1 MNNNIENN
9 LFSNSIKNLDY
20 YRKKI
25 EKIVKKYLSWRYE
38 MPICFHDVK
47 VINDIIY
54 NEKTHFVEMFKEYL
68 LYEDNNEF
76 LNRYYKT
83 IEICNKLP
91 RVLNFYDQYSKIYP
105 NYTVIPESKYMYKN
119 IKRKQKVIDQIQFH
133 IYDFDNEEEEDG
145 ENLSSHIFNTNVIN
159 SINSFTMSLYTNYSS
174 FNKNNSKSDIDT
186 QDLIKKINYYD
197 NQNKNKN
204 INNNKINSTNNSNNS
219 NFNVL
224 KKKSENFFKK
234 KLLSERNIIRGI
246 SVLFNSNTRMKLIE
260 KKKNL
265 NLMISKRTNSI
276 SNNDIKTD
284 KFILSTNASTS
295 SKFSNKKIFS
305 SGKKI
310 IHKKN
315 IFLSPNISLNKK
327 NSNSK
332 NKIQSTTQRNKNN
345 PSKIFSNNLIDN
357 IKVNSNNNILEN
369 KKSKTISKP
378 KNKNRK
384 KDKFIYSNNIINT
397 IKRGTSHLNICTG
410 NELFNSFNMKGN
422 FILNTKNLKKNKS
435 PKYYN
440 YINTNKFNNNV
451 NYTVINKKILNSYS
465 NKNENNSQKKYIPK
479 LNLRKIIYKKTIE
492 SLSDRNNIS
501 KNLHKIM
508 GKKFK
513 NHKNS
518 ISNKD
523 LTNSKNSINETK
535 ISLKL
540 NYKHPSCI
548 IHKNLNKE
556 MSLNNIKNLKISNQN
571 KVLNSSDNINNIKR
585 INSNLN
591 IGNKL
596 NLRTISKY
604 IKKNTKNN
612 IDGNKK

>member
-1 MNNNIENN
+1 MNNSIEYN
-9 LFSNSIKNLDY
+9 LFSNSIKNIDY
-20 YRKKI
+20 YRRKI
-25 EKIVKKYLSWRYE
+25 EKIVRKQLSWRYE
-38 MPICFHDVK
+38 MPTCFHDVK

-54 NEKTHFVEMFKEYL
+54 NEKTHFVEEFKEYL

-91 RVLNFYDQYSKIYP
+91 RILNFYEQCSKIYP

-119 IKRKQKVIDQIQFH
+119 IKKKQKVIDQMQFH
-133 IYDFDNEEEEDG
+133 IRDFENEEEEDG

-174 FNKNNSKSDIDT
+174 FNENNSKSDIDT
-186 QDLIKKINYYD
+186 QDLIKIINYYD

-204 INNNKINSTNNSNNS
+204 INNNKINSNNNSNNS
-219 NFNVL
+219 NFIVL

-246 SVLFNSNTRMKLIE
+246 SALFNSNTRMRLIE

-276 SNNDIKTD
+276 SNNDTKTD

-295 SKFSNKKIFS
+295 SKFSNKKIFTK
-305 SGKKI
+305 KKI

-332 NKIQSTTQRNKNN
+332 NKIHSTSQRNKNN
-345 PSKIFSNNLIDN
+345 PSKIFSNNLIYY
-357 IKVNSNNNILEN
+357 IKVNSNNLEN
-369 KKSKTISKP
+369 KKSKTISKT
-378 KNKNRK
+378 KNKNK
-384 KDKFIYSNNIINT
+384 KQDRFIYSNNNINT
-397 IKRGTSHLNICTG
+397 IKRGISYLNIYTG
-410 NELFNSFNMKGN
+410 NELLNSFNMKVN

-435 PKYYN
+435 PKYN
-440 YINTNKFNNNV
+440 NFINTNKFNNNV
-451 NYTVINKKILNSYS
+451 NNTVINKNILNNNY
-465 NKNENNSQKKYIPK
+465 NKNENNSQKKKIPN
-479 LNLRKIIYKKTIE
+479 LNIRKIIYKKTTE

-501 KNLHKIM
+501 KNLHQII
-508 GKKFK
+508 GKKFN

-518 ISNKD
+518 ISNRD
-523 LTNSKNSINETK
+523 LTNSKNSINE
-535 ISLKL
+535 ISQKL
-540 NYKHPSCI
+540 NHKHPYCI

-556 MSLNNIKNLKISNQN
+556 ISSNDINTIKISNQN
-571 KVLNSSDNINNIKR
+571 REINSSDNINNIKR
-585 INSNLN
+585 IDSNLN
-591 IGNKL
+591 IGNKFSL
-596 NLRTISKY
+596 RNLSKF
-604 IKKNTKNN
+604 ITKNTKNN
-612 IDGNKK
+612 IDKNKK

>member
-1 MNNNIENN
+1 MNNSIENN
-9 LFSNSIKNLDY
+9 QFSNSIKNIDY
-20 YRKKI
+20 YRGEI
-25 EKIVKKYLSWRYE
+25 EKIVRKKLSWRYE

-83 IEICNKLP
+83 TEICNKLP
-91 RVLNFYDQYSKIYP
+91 RILNFYDQYSRIYP

-133 IYDFDNEEEEDG
+133 IYDYDNEEEEEA
-145 ENLSSHIFNTNVIN
+145 ENLSSNIFDTNVMN

-186 QDLIKKINYYD
+186 QNLIKKINYYD
-197 NQNKNKN
+197 NQTKNKN
-204 INNNKINSTNNSNNS
+204 INNKIINNNNNSNNS
-219 NFNVL
+219 NLNVL
-224 KKKSENFFKK
+224 KKKSEYYFKK

-246 SVLFNSNTRMKLIE
+246 SALFNSNTRMKLIE

-276 SNNDIKTD
+276 SNNDTKTD

-295 SKFSNKKIFS
+295 SKFSNKKMFS

-332 NKIQSTTQRNKNN
+332 NKIQSSTQRNKNN
-345 PSKIFSNNLIDN
+345 PSKIFSNNLID
-357 IKVNSNNNILEN
+357 KVNSNNNNLEN

-378 KNKNRK
+378 KYKNKK
-384 KDKFIYSNNIINT
+384 IDKFIYSNKNINT
-397 IKRGTSHLNICTG
+397 IKRGSSHINIYTE
-410 NELFNSFNMKGN
+410 NELFNSFNMKKN

-440 YINTNKFNNNV
+440 FINTNKFNNNV
-451 NYTVINKKILNSYS
+451 NYTVINKNILNNYS
-465 NKNENNSQKKYIPK
+465 NKNENNSQKKNIPK

-501 KNLHKIM
+501 KNLHKII
-508 GKKFK
+508 GKKFN

-523 LTNSKNSINETK
+523 LTNSKNSFNETK
-535 ISLKL
+535 IYQKL

-548 IHKNLNKE
+548 IHKNLNKK

-571 KVLNSSDNINNIKR
+571 RVLNSSDNINNIKR

-596 NLRTISKY
+596 NLRNLSKY

-612 IDGNKK
+612 IDKNKK